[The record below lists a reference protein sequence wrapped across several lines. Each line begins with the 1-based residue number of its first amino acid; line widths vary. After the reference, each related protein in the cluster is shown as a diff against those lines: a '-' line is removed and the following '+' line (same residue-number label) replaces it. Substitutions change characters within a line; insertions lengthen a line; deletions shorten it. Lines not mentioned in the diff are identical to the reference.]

1 MLEFLASWLGRAAR
15 IEFHFHGPVTLNVLQ
30 ASRKSLACA
39 SPRVID
45 VTQQAQRPRLQISL
59 APGRRERMLAAPSNP
74 KTREGWTETLKAL
87 SNGNRF

>member
-1 MLEFLASWLGRAAR
+1 VLKFLASWLGRVAR
-15 IEFHFHGPVTLNVLQ
+15 IEFHFHAPVTLNVLQ
-30 ASRKSLACA
+30 ASRKSIACA

-45 VTQQAQRPRLQISL
+45 VNPQAQRQRMTIAL

-74 KTREGWTETLKAL
+74 RTRASWKETVKAL